1 MNNLSS
7 ISFEDAVKIA
17 DENNIMLKWRK
28 NNFLLS
34 DYQIDVLRRN
44 GFDYMKYSNIR
55 DLLFDI
61 EESLNDCE
69 DIELDSVSQQIS
81 EYLYYKDTK
90 K

>member
-81 EYLYYKDTK
+81 EYLYYKDTNK
-90 K
+90 